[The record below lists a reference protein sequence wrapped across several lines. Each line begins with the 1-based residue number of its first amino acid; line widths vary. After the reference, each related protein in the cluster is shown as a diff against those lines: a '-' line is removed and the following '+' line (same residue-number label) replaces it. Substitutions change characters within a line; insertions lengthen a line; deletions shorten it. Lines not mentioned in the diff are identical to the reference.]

1 MSKMNSFVKSF
12 VAIITGD
19 DAEAKAQK
27 AYRQALSGLKSQ
39 ISSLEGDTVNFED
52 RLEEAKEAQAKA
64 RVNNGEPI
72 TDRDQ
77 YVENLFDAKNDLTEA
92 EQELEEHKARI
103 DFLKEELNTLETEV
117 NA

>member
-52 RLEEAKEAQAKA
+52 KLEEAKEAQANA
-64 RVNNGEPI
+64 RVNNGLPI
-72 TDRDQ
+72 TDRDK
-77 YVENLFDAKNDLTEA
+77 YVENLFEAKNSVTEA
-92 EQELEEHKARI
+92 EQDLEEHKARI
-103 DFLKEELNTLETEV
+103 QFLKDELESLEAETV
-117 NA
+117 